1 MLRSVAVRVGLLAV
15 IVAAAACSADESA
28 TTTTV
33 GDATTTAPPTTALS
47 GPPADAVAEG
57 LRSVRAGQCFWP
69 PRDDPGAEDTA
80 VWIVDCST
88 PHRHEVLDVLVYD
101 GPVGD
106 EGRYPGSAFIQE
118 WADERCVER
127 FEPFVGLPWS
137 RSELDL
143 MMWWPSAAS
152 WERADREV
160 VCAVFDPTGEYTTG
174 SFRDRRR

>member
-1 MLRSVAVRVGLLAV
+1 MLRSAAVGV
-15 IVAAAACSADESA
+15 VAAVLVVATACSARESGSSTTTEDL
-28 TTTTV
+28 TTTT
-33 GDATTTAPPTTALS
+33 PPTTALS
-47 GPPADAVAEG
+47 GPPVEAIAEG
-57 LRSVRAGQCFWP
+57 LRSVRPGQCFWP
-69 PRDDPGAEDTA
+69 PRDDPGAEDAA

-106 EGRYPGSAFIQE
+106 EGRYPGSAIIQE
-118 WADERCVER
+118 WADEQCVAR

-152 WERADREV
+152 WDRADREV

-174 SFRDRRR
+174 SFRDRQR